1 MRQVM
6 MKTQELAEA
15 ILDSE
20 IYQKMKKQEKAVT
33 EDPDAAK
40 ALGDMIEKRNRV
52 ENILSSN
59 NMDPTELAEAS
70 KEMEEAEENMNSN
83 PKIKVLKEYR
93 KDFQTMMD
101 NINRILRLVITG
113 ETEDENDQG
122 NGCSGHC
129 SGCSGCR

>member
-93 KDFQTMMD
+93 RLPD
-101 NINRILRLVITG
+101 NDGQYKQDSQACDYR
-113 ETEDENDQG
+113 
-122 NGCSGHC
+122 
-129 SGCSGCR
+129 